1 MIENEE
7 HKGFWFL
14 PENIENKVPG
24 ILYFEK
30 NKEIRLELIG
40 GFETNVKDVI
50 LNILDNKAVEIIHGV
65 NNKNE
70 KISLLF
76 CNGQSNINFPS
87 QFQTTNYF
95 CQYFIKGKHLL
106 DIHELTFDKIQAD
119 LTNLYE
125 WLPLGALKNKISFS
139 KDNKPYQI
147 VVSLDKNDSWEKD
160 FEIGSDYELKIFG
173 FGNFGS
179 SFDNSEYHFFQNT
192 NVEITHKNSKKSF
205 AELLDKLGL
214 FRQFLSLATLS
225 SLNFRELT
233 LFDNSDFHEFK
244 NGDKETNR
252 VSLYFIEDKEI
263 TAINKSHHFLF
274 KFQDIEPVFPDI
286 IKKWYISKKSLAPI
300 RTHLVSSIKPKIK
313 FTSLDF
319 LIIVQSLEG
328 YHRRFIDSKDKTL
341 RTRLDELIK
350 LFSGIKKIKNKPI
363 NLTQVVNSRNYY
375 SHFFDK
381 NKNVLDGKELFFLTK
396 QLRNLL
402 ICCVL
407 NLIGFEDNL
416 INILLNKNG
425 KL

>member
-40 GFETNVKDVI
+40 GFETNVKDVL
-50 LNILDNKAVEIIHGV
+50 LNILDNKTVEIIHGV

-76 CNGQSNINFPS
+76 CNGRRSVNFPS
-87 QFQTTNYF
+87 PFQTTNYF

-106 DIHELTFDKIQAD
+106 DIHELTFNRIQAD
-119 LTNLYE
+119 LSNLYD
-125 WLPLGALKNKISFS
+125 WLPSGMLKNTISLTE
-139 KDNKPYQI
+139 DNKLSQTT
-147 VVSLDKNDSWEKD
+147 VSLDENDSWEKD

-173 FGNFGS
+173 FGNFSDSG
-179 SFDNSEYHFFQNT
+179 DNSEYHFYQNT
-192 NVEITHKNSKKSF
+192 IVEITHKTSRKSF
-205 AELLDKLGL
+205 VDLLNKLGL

-225 SLNFRELT
+225 SINYRELT
-233 LFDNSDFHEFK
+233 LFDNSDFYEYK
-244 NGDKETNR
+244 NGDTETNR
-252 VSLYFIEDKEI
+252 VSLYFIEDKGI
-263 TAINKSHHFLF
+263 TSKNKSYHFLF
-274 KFQDIEPVFPDI
+274 SFQDIEPVFPDI
-286 IKKWYISKKSLAPI
+286 IKKWYTSKKSLAPI
-300 RTHLVSSIKPKIK
+300 RTHLISSIKPKVK

-328 YHRRFIDSKDKTL
+328 YHRRFIDCKDKTL
-341 RTRLDELIK
+341 KTRLDELIK
-350 LFSGIKKIKNKPI
+350 LFNGVNKIKNKPI
-363 NLTQVVNSRNYY
+363 NLTHVVNSRNYY

-381 NKNVLDGKELFFLTK
+381 NKNVLDGKELYFLTK

-407 NLIGFEDNL
+407 NLIGFDDNL
-416 INILLNKNG
+416 INRLLNKNE

>member
-40 GFETNVKDVI
+40 GFETNVKDVL
-50 LNILDNKAVEIIHGV
+50 LNILDNKAVEIIHGI

-87 QFQTTNYF
+87 PFQTTNYF

-119 LTNLYE
+119 ITNLYE
-125 WLPLGALKNKISFS
+125 WLPSGALKNTISFS
-139 KDNKPYQI
+139 KDNKPYQT

-160 FEIGSDYELKIFG
+160 FEIGSDYELKISG
-173 FGNFGS
+173 FGNFRGS
-179 SFDNSEYHFFQNT
+179 IDNSEYHFSQNT
-192 NVEITHKNSKKSF
+192 IVEITHKNSQKSF

-233 LFDNSDFHEFK
+233 LFDNSDFHDYK
-244 NGDKETNR
+244 NGVKETNR
-252 VSLYFIEDKEI
+252 ISLYFIEDKEI
-263 TAINKSHHFLF
+263 AAINKSHYFLF
-274 KFQDIEPVFPDI
+274 RFQDIEPVFPEI
-286 IKKWYISKKSLAPI
+286 IKKWYTTKNNLAPI
-300 RTHLVSSIKPKIK
+300 RTHLISSIKPKFK

-328 YHRRFIDSKDKTL
+328 YHRRFINNKDKTL
-341 RTRLDELIK
+341 KTRLDELIK
-350 LFSGIKKIKNKPI
+350 LFSGVNKIKNKPI
-363 NLTQVVNSRNYY
+363 DLTQVVNSRNYY

-396 QLRNLL
+396 QLRTLL

-416 INILLNKNG
+416 INNLLNKN
-425 KL
+425 

>member
-14 PENIENKVPG
+14 PENIENEVPG

-30 NKEIRLELIG
+30 NNEIRLELIG
-40 GFETNVKDVI
+40 GFETNVKDVL
-50 LNILDNKAVEIIHGV
+50 LNILNNKTVEIIHGV
-65 NNKNE
+65 NSKNE

-87 QFQTTNYF
+87 PFQTTNYF
-95 CQYFIKGKHLL
+95 CQYFIKGKHLM

-125 WLPLGALKNKISFS
+125 WLPSGALKNTISFS
-139 KDNKPYQI
+139 EDNKPSQT
-147 VVSLDKNDSWEKD
+147 VVSLDKNDSWEKN
-160 FEIGSDYELKIFG
+160 FEIGSDYELKISG
-173 FGNFGS
+173 FGNFRS
-179 SFDNSEYHFFQNT
+179 SFDNSEYHFSQNT
-192 NVEITHKNSKKSF
+192 IVEITHKNSQKSF

-214 FRQFLSLATLS
+214 FRQFLSFATLS
-225 SLNFRELT
+225 SLNFRDLT
-233 LFDNSDFHEFK
+233 LFDNSDFHLYK
-244 NGDKETNR
+244 NGDKVTNR
-252 VSLYFIEDKEI
+252 ISLYFIEDKEI
-263 TAINKSHHFLF
+263 TAISKSHHFLF
-274 KFQDIEPVFPDI
+274 NFQDIEPVFEDI
-286 IKKWYISKKSLAPI
+286 IKKWYTSKKSLAPI
-300 RTHLVSSIKPKIK
+300 RTHLISSIKPKAN

-341 RTRLDELIK
+341 KTRLDELIK
-350 LFSGIKKIKNKPI
+350 LFSGINKIENKPI
-363 NLTQVVNSRNYY
+363 NLTHVVNSRNYY

-381 NKNVLDGKELFFLTK
+381 NKNVLDGTELYFLTK

-407 NLIGFEDNL
+407 NLVGFEDNL
-416 INILLNKNG
+416 INKLLNKNE